1 MIHTA
6 TASCTRCYN
15 VLYCRATDAKCTH
28 VRMVLQAELA
38 TLLQQV
44 SELQWKVE
52 HLHNLADAA
61 KQQLLRVKSLKY
73 MALAA
78 ETAQQLADT
87 QVQHS
92 NLLTLRTTY

>member
-1 MIHTA
+1 MHARIL
-6 TASCTRCYN
+6 RQ
-15 VLYCRATDAKCTH
+15 V
-28 VRMVLQAELA
+28 ELA

-78 ETAQQLADT
+78 ETAQQLT
-87 QVQHS
+87 NSQVQHS
-92 NLLTLRTTY
+92 NPLTLGTC